1 MALYLVGE
9 NIDKSRSHYQAETG
23 KLIQLMRGIYVD
35 ASDDI
40 EAVVLQYAVRIA
52 KYLYPRTYL
61 SAASAMLL
69 GPTINGKLFI
79 SGPRSQRTRLRSLEI
94 IQNKAP
100 DSPSIA
106 DAVVNDGISEFNV
119 QVSSIRQRFLEAFRR
134 QSEHSASVDHAMR
147 ILMAKRVI
155 EEYGTIEKAADA
167 LWSIARQNGWHWE
180 AEQAEQFLKQ
190 GIEAKTIKNSTMLSL
205 IVAWHGNPIG
215 TLSHDGFEWRW
226 IPLEGNH
233 FPLIRQTIPGRLPPF
248 ISALLPE
255 GWLERVL
262 KDEDE
267 RTLLRTGKRYMS
279 NIIIVDNVDEI
290 PKLPVDILETP
301 LQKYSTD
308 GVFAGE
314 YKGPNRGKIEESFER
329 NLAKIYKR
337 SDTPR
342 LSGVQI
348 KAPMYLDRNGVLSPS
363 TGEPFT
369 HILKPA
375 GTGGFEYL
383 PIIEWQSMEL
393 GRSIGMNV
401 PEIALIRMPDNMHP
415 ALIVERFDIRQSL
428 DDKRQIALEDFCS
441 LLDLPAANKY
451 DGTIEQAGR
460 ALRAISTE
468 PNKDVLTL
476 LNRVLFAWLIA
487 DGDMHLKNMAI
498 LKIALP
504 GKNTF
509 QSVRMSPLYD
519 AVSTVVFP
527 ELKNDLLALK
537 MNGKANRIKRKDF
550 MILAATMGLKASDVD
565 HLIDQTVATLRIAV
579 DQAELPKG
587 IEYTSAAKAI
597 AVEMLETCKKRLAE
611 FGTR

>member
-9 NIDKSRSHYQAETG
+9 NIDKSRGHYQAETG
-23 KLIQLMRGIYVD
+23 KLIQLMRGIYMD

-40 EAVVLQYAVRIA
+40 EAAVLQYAVRIS

-61 SAASAMLL
+61 SAASAILL
-69 GPTINGKLFI
+69 GPTIDGKLFI
-79 SGPRSQRTRLRSLEI
+79 SGPRSQRTRLRNLEI

-100 DSPSIA
+100 ASPSIA

-119 QVSSIRQRFLEAFRR
+119 QVSTIRQRFLEAFRR

-167 LWSIARQNGWHWE
+167 LWAIARQNGWHWE

-190 GIEAKTIKNSTMLSL
+190 GIEAKTIKNSTMFNL

-226 IPLEGNH
+226 VPLEGNH
-233 FPLIRQTIPGRLPPF
+233 LPLIRQTIPGRLPPF

-255 GWLERVL
+255 GWLEKVL
-262 KDEDE
+262 KNEDE

-279 NIIIVDNVDEI
+279 NIVIVDNEDEI
-290 PKLPVDILETP
+290 SKLPVDILETP
-301 LQKYSTD
+301 LKKYSTE
-308 GVFAGE
+308 GVFTGE

-329 NLAKIYKR
+329 NLAKIYKQ

-348 KAPMYLDRNGVLSPS
+348 KAPMYLDKNGVLSPS
-363 TGEPFT
+363 TGQPFT

-383 PIIEWQSMEL
+383 PVIEWQSMEL
-393 GRSIGMNV
+393 GRRIGMIV
-401 PEIALIRMPDNMHP
+401 PDIALIRMPDNMHP
-415 ALIVERFDIRQSL
+415 ALMVERFDIRQSL
-428 DDKRQIALEDFCS
+428 DDERQIALEDFCS

-468 PNKDVLTL
+468 PSKDVLAL

-498 LKIALP
+498 LKITLP

-550 MILAATMGLKASDVD
+550 MILATTMGLKASDVD
-565 HLIDQTVATLRIAV
+565 DLINQTATNLRIAV
-579 DQAELPKG
+579 DETALPKG
-587 IEYTSAAKAI
+587 IEYTNAAKAI

-611 FGTR
+611 FE

>member
-23 KLIQLMRGIYVD
+23 KLVQLMRGIYVD

-79 SGPRSQRTRLRSLEI
+79 SGPRSQRTRLRNLEI

-100 DSPSIA
+100 ESPSVA
-106 DAVVNDGISEFNV
+106 DAVVNDGISELNV

-134 QSEHSASVDHAMR
+134 QSEHSAAVDHAMR
-147 ILMAKRVI
+147 VVMAKRLI

-190 GIEAKTIKNSTMLSL
+190 GIEAKAIRNSTMFDL
-205 IVAWHGNPIG
+205 IVAWHGNPVG
-215 TLSHDGFEWRW
+215 TLSNDGFEWRW
-226 IPLEGNH
+226 IALEGNH
-233 FPLIRQTIPGRLPPF
+233 LPLIRQTIPGRLPPF

-262 KDEDE
+262 RDEDE

-279 NIIIVDNVDEI
+279 NIVIVENEEEI
-290 PKLPVDILETP
+290 SKLPVDILETP
-301 LQKYSTD
+301 LKKYSID
-308 GVFAGE
+308 GVFTGE
-314 YKGPNRGKIEESFER
+314 YKGPNKGKIEESFER
-329 NLAKIYKR
+329 NLARIYKQ

-348 KAPMYLDRNGVLSPS
+348 KAPMYLDKNGVLSPS
-363 TGEPFT
+363 TGQPFT
-369 HILKPA
+369 HILKPG
-375 GTGGFEYL
+375 GTGGFEFL

-393 GRSIGMNV
+393 GRRIGMAV
-401 PEIALIRMPDNMHP
+401 PDIALIRMPDNMHP
-415 ALIVERFDIRQSL
+415 ALIVERFDIRESL
-428 DDKRQIALEDFCS
+428 DDERQIVLEDFCS

-460 ALRAISTE
+460 ALRAISTD
-468 PNKDVLTL
+468 PNKDLLAL

-504 GKNTF
+504 GRNVF

-550 MILAATMGLKASDVD
+550 MISASTMGLRASDVND
-565 HLIDQTVATLRIAV
+565 VISQTVAKLRIAV
-579 DQAELPKG
+579 DQIELPIG
-587 IEYTSAAKAI
+587 IELTDEAKAI
-597 AVEMLETCKKRLAE
+597 AAEMLKICKNRLTE
-611 FGTR
+611 FE